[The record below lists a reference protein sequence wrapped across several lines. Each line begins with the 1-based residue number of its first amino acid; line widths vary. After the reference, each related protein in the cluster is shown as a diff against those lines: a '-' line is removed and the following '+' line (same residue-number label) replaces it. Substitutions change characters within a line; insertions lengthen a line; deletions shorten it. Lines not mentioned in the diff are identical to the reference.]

1 MLMENSKALSKHS
14 QTVQRCDC
22 RRAGICL
29 KRIHRNSNFP
39 GWNKR
44 QNDPGRF
51 LPSKAHIHRVLVCPC
66 FKQKPHHFHA
76 VLGLFTARF
85 LSCIPD
91 VMHQERSSDLTM
103 IWLTAWWKF
112 VPIPNSIQI
121 SSTRRPRV
129 QVMTDPKKVAK
140 RSAYPTRSRCDPSVI

>member
-1 MLMENSKALSKHS
+1 
-14 QTVQRCDC
+14 
-22 RRAGICL
+22 
-29 KRIHRNSNFP
+29 
-39 GWNKR
+39 
-44 QNDPGRF
+44 
-51 LPSKAHIHRVLVCPC
+51 
-66 FKQKPHHFHA
+66 
-76 VLGLFTARF
+76 
-85 LSCIPD
+85 